1 VTITAVSVATC
12 SPTDSRRPAKA
23 LKLSPASTRMR
34 VRSVAS
40 SAQLPELPLASTQNL
55 TIPASQKTPGY
66 QHAAAV
72 DTLDWMKVARIHQH
86 GGPEVL
92 VYEDAPEPR
101 IKANEILLRVGACA
115 LNHLDLFVRGGIPG
129 MKFDMPHV
137 LGSDIAGEVVRVGEL
152 CERVKPGWRVLLS
165 PGLSC
170 RQCAQCVS
178 GQDNLCRRY
187 TMFGYRVDGGNAEYI
202 AAPEYSAI
210 QIPDDLSFEQAAAV
224 PLVFL
229 TAWHMLMARA
239 DLQPGED
246 VLVLAASSGVG
257 SAAIQIAKMFQCRVI
272 ATARAL
278 GADHAINHYL
288 QDISAEV
295 RKITAKRGVDV
306 VIEHVGA
313 ATWQKSVESLAPA
326 GRLVTCGATTGYDAK
341 VDLRFLFSR
350 QLSLLGSFMGT
361 MGELRRVLQFVFRGQ
376 LKPVID
382 RVYPLAEIRAAHE
395 RLENKEQF
403 GKVVVVP

>member
-1 VTITAVSVATC
+1 
-12 SPTDSRRPAKA
+12 
-23 LKLSPASTRMR
+23 
-34 VRSVAS
+34 
-40 SAQLPELPLASTQNL
+40 
-55 TIPASQKTPGY
+55 
-66 QHAAAV
+66 
-72 DTLDWMKVARIHQH
+72 MKVARIHQH

-101 IKANEILLRVGACA
+101 IKANEILLRVRACA

-137 LGSDIAGEVVRVGEL
+137 LGSDIAGEVVAVGEL

-178 GQDNLCRRY
+178 GYDNLCRRY
-187 TMFGYRVDGGNAEYI
+187 TMFGYRVDGGNAEYL

-210 QIPDDLSFEQAAAV
+210 QIPDDMSFEEAAAV

-239 DLQPGED
+239 Q
-246 VLVLAASSGVG
+246 
-257 SAAIQIAKMFQCRVI
+257 SAARRGRAGAGGFERRGIGRHPDCEAVPVPRDRHGRRRSQAGQG
-272 ATARAL
+272 ART
-278 GADHAINHYL
+278 G
-288 QDISAEV
+288 
-295 RKITAKRGVDV
+295 RGSRDR
-306 VIEHVGA
+306 
-313 ATWQKSVESLAPA
+313 SLPA
-326 GRLVTCGATTGYDAK
+326 GHLGRSAQDHRQARRGRGDRARGHGHLAEEPGIARTRPAAWSPAAPPRAIDAK

-361 MGELRRVLQFVFRGQ
+361 MGELHRVLQFVFRGQ

-382 RVYPLAEIRAAHE
+382 KVYPLAEIRAAHE
-395 RLENKEQF
+395 RLEGKEQF

>member
-1 VTITAVSVATC
+1 M
-12 SPTDSRRPAKA
+12 KA
-23 LKLSPASTRMR
+23 
-34 VRSVAS
+34 
-40 SAQLPELPLASTQNL
+40 
-55 TIPASQKTPGY
+55 
-66 QHAAAV
+66 
-72 DTLDWMKVARIHQH
+72 ARIHQH

-101 IKANEILLRVGACA
+101 LRPDQVLVRVRACA
-115 LNHLDLFVRGGIPG
+115 LNHLDLFVRAGIPG
-129 MKFDMPHV
+129 MKFSMPHV
-137 LGSDIAGEVVRVGEL
+137 LGSDIAGEIVAAGEV

-170 RQCAQCVS
+170 RQCQQCLS
-178 GQDNLCRRY
+178 GNDNLCRRY
-187 TMFGYRVDGGNAEYI
+187 TLFGYAVDGGNTELL
-202 AAPEYSAI
+202 AAPEYSVI
-210 QIPDDLSFEQAAAV
+210 QIPDDLSFEEAAAA

-239 DLQPGED
+239 RLQPGED

-272 ATARAL
+272 ATAGGEAKLAKAREL
-278 GADHAINHYL
+278 GADYAIDHYQ

-295 RKITAKRGVDV
+295 RRITGKRGVDV
-306 VIEHVGA
+306 VMEHVGV
-313 ATWQKSVESLAPA
+313 ATWPKSLESLAPG
-326 GRLVTCGATTGYDAK
+326 GRLVTCGATTGYSAGI
-341 VDLRFLFSR
+341 DLRYLFSK
-350 QLSLLGSFMGT
+350 QWSLLGSFMGG
-361 MGELRRVLQFVFRGQ
+361 MGELHQVLKFVFRKQ

-403 GKVVVVP
+403 GKVIVKP